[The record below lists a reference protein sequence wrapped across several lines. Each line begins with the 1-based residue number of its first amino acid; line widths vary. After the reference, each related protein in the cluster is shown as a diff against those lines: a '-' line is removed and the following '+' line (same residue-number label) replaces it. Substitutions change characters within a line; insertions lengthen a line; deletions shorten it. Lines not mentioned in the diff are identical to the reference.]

1 METQDTHIPSSMW
14 RVYNHTGGRAI
25 TTQVTSGWVDS
36 DGLSFLYRLESCM
49 QPTVREG
56 SSNARKITKS
66 CTFKVTATTCGP
78 KRSGPTQLGING
90 VDDIESGDAWY
101 RLPFLRPRVDY
112 PYTISLVE
120 PWAELCG
127 TTEGAL
133 RYTTPFRSTTE
144 SGVYVMVEINKFD
157 RVLRQFRFRQMILL
171 PPQYIGDLHKIDL
184 RERTEDGWA
193 KFHGQYINI
202 WEHKYDIL
210 LNCEQI
216 IARELAV
223 DSSIQGLEQVPK
235 WVHHRHQHNKRYYCL
250 HNILVSMARLI
261 LVQIQI
267 EGKIQKLTI
276 VGATTEEKRQSTS
289 NGVLRG
295 WQHHLRQHKWQ
306 I

>member
-1 METQDTHIPSSMW
+1 METQDTHIPSSMR

-25 TTQVTSGWVDS
+25 TAQVTSGWVDS

-49 QPTVREG
+49 RPT
-56 SSNARKITKS
+56 
-66 CTFKVTATTCGP
+66 
-78 KRSGPTQLGING
+78 
-90 VDDIESGDAWY
+90 
-101 RLPFLRPRVDY
+101 
-112 PYTISLVE
+112 VE

-144 SGVYVMVEINKFD
+144 SGENSSMHPVQILGESQHMARRGVID
-157 RVLRQFRFRQMILL
+157 SLRYDGDKQIRSSSKAIL
-171 PPQYIGDLHKIDL
+171 IDL
-184 RERTEDGWA
+184 RERTEDGWE
-193 KFHGQYINI
+193 KFHEQYINI

-223 DSSIQGLEQVPK
+223 DPSIQGLEQVPK
-235 WVHHRHQHNKRYYCL
+235 WVHHRHQHNKRHYCL
-250 HNILVSMARLI
+250 HHILVSMARLI

-267 EGKIQKLTI
+267 EGKVQKLTI
-276 VGATTEEKRQSTS
+276 VGATTKEKRQSTS

-295 WQHHLRQHKWQ
+295 W
-306 I
+306 